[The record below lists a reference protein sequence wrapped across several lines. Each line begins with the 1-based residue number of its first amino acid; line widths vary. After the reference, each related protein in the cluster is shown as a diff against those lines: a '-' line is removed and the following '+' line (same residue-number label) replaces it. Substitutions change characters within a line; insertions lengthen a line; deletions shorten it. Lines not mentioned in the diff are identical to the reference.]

1 MIVTTEWYEI
11 RGRDAGSPL
20 NSKLSWS
27 KTAGTASDRQ
37 DQENCAIL
45 RGRLNQ
51 TDLLYIFFFYFFIL
65 STQESSKYTTIDV
78 SSRLCIFRYLFY
90 YPCRLYRYNS
100 SLVHLFCFLFISHSC
115 FIKKNNNTQSQFW
128 EQLQNCTQSLL
139 RQL

>member
-1 MIVTTEWYEI
+1 MIATTEWYEI